1 MKKTLITALFLC
13 INYFAIAQVEF
24 FTNFSSGAIGSV
36 ELLEQKMYTSQTD
49 MYEEL
54 EYKINTKID
63 PANPANPKLEPSRR
77 WFYFLMTGV
86 KDKSIVLDIFYNDS
100 RRPVYSY
107 DNVNFIRFSETEAP
121 EHNKRITKKYERDSV
136 WVAYFVPYNN
146 DHLDGKFN
154 EWTNL
159 PNTKEFSIG
168 QSEYNRDMRMLVI
181 TNNIHNGLIPS
192 NGVLNYNKEDKKKKV
207 IYIHGRVHP
216 SETPSSWQLEGIID
230 FLTSNNQYANDLR
243 ENAIF
248 YILPFTNPD
257 GVEDGMSRS
266 NSNGIN
272 LEVNWDNQEEV
283 TAKEVKN
290 IRSFLYNLKNSG
302 IIPTMFLN
310 MHSQIA
316 PHVTYWIH
324 DAESTSDKY
333 YNDLM
338 LLANLTMQDNPYFS
352 KDELSFSKI
361 APRYLE
367 GWMYDKFNKQTLS
380 TTFETPYSFYHKD
393 ENGVWVT
400 PENMKEQG
408 INTVNAVGD
417 LLGLGINDRVVMD
430 EPKRASKHIT
440 KRDNNNFYFG
450 NSYLEAKKDGAKLRY
465 KGNLNLGD
473 YDVYKWSVG
482 ANEKASKDG
491 YNEWVKIGSFNNSKS
506 GRVKYTI
513 YNNKG
518 DKLDRII
525 FVKKNSKL
533 IDRDKIYVQ

>member
-1 MKKTLITALFLC
+1 
-13 INYFAIAQVEF
+13 
-24 FTNFSSGAIGSV
+24 
-36 ELLEQKMYTSQTD
+36 
-49 MYEEL
+49 
-54 EYKINTKID
+54 
-63 PANPANPKLEPSRR
+63 
-77 WFYFLMTGV
+77 MT
-86 KDKSIVLDIFYNDS
+86 
-100 RRPVYSY
+100 
-107 DNVNFIRFSETEAP
+107 
-121 EHNKRITKKYERDSV
+121 
-136 WVAYFVPYNN
+136 YFVPYNN
-146 DHLDGKFN
+146 DHLNDKFI
-154 EWTNL
+154 EWSSV

-168 QSEYNRDMRMLVI
+168 QSEYNRDMRMLVV

-380 TTFETPYSFYHKD
+380 TTFETTYSYYHKD
-393 ENGVWVT
+393 ENGDWVT

-408 INTVNAVGD
+408 INTINAITD
-417 LLGLGINDRVVMD
+417 LFDLSKKNRITID
-430 EPKRASKHIT
+430 EPKRGRGF
-440 KRDNNNFYFG
+440 KRNTDNNYYYFG
-450 NSYLEAKKDGAKLRY
+450 DSSLVAKKDGKKVKDKCEIPEGEY
-465 KGNLNLGD
+465 S
-473 YDVYKWSVG
+473 VYKWNRGESRRISEAG
-482 ANEKASKDG
+482 ENEG
-491 YNEWVKIGSFNNSKS
+491 VKIDEIRKKDSEEL
-506 GRVKYTI
+506 I
-513 YNNKG
+513 YKIKANKN
-518 DKLDRII
+518 DKLDRILFI
-525 FVKKNSKL
+525 K
-533 IDRDKIYVQ
+533 R